1 MLDVELNRVH
11 SNAICHEIGERLA
24 AAQGPQPNELP
35 PRLVALIDELA
46 KGEPREAPSEVRRDM
61 NA

>member
-1 MLDVELNRVH
+1 MLDLNRIH
-11 SNAICHEIGERLA
+11 SNAICQEIAERLA

-35 PRLVALIDELA
+35 PRLVALMDELA
-46 KGEPREAPSEVRRDM
+46 KVEPRESPSEVRRDM

>member
-1 MLDVELNRVH
+1 MLDVELNRIH

-46 KGEPREAPSEVRRDM
+46 KVEPREVPSE
-61 NA
+61 